1 MNLPYITADAT
12 GPKHLVTTISRSKL
26 EGLVEDLV
34 KRTIE
39 PCRIALEDAGLKA
52 ADISDVILVGGQSR
66 MPLVQKKVQE
76 FFGKEPRKDVNPDEA
91 VAMGAA
97 IQGAVLS
104 GDKSDVLLL
113 DVTPLTLG
121 IETMGGVMTPVIEKN
136 TMIPTKKSQVFST
149 AEDNQPAVT
158 IQVYQ
163 GERKQAA
170 QNKMLGQF
178 NLAEIPPA
186 PRGVPQIEVTFDID
200 ANGIMNISATDKGT
214 GKAQS
219 IQIKADSGLSDAE
232 IERMVQEAEANAEE
246 DKKFADLAAARN
258 EADAVTHSMRKTRSL
273 TMRSSKSLT
282 RSMR

>member
-1 MNLPYITADAT
+1 
-12 GPKHLVTTISRSKL
+12 
-26 EGLVEDLV
+26 
-34 KRTIE
+34 
-39 PCRIALEDAGLKA
+39 
-52 ADISDVILVGGQSR
+52 
-66 MPLVQKKVQE
+66 
-76 FFGKEPRKDVNPDEA
+76 
-91 VAMGAA
+91 MGAA

-219 IQIKADSGLSDAE
+219 IQIKADSGLSDAG

-258 EADAVTHSMRKTRSL
+258 EADAVTHSMRKTLDEHADKISDDEKQQVSDAIDAVETAVKQDDSDEIKAKVEAL
-273 TMRSSKSLT
+273 QNIAMPILQKVHAQEAPQGGEGEQAPESDDDSVVDADFTEVEDDKK
-282 RSMR
+282 